1 MKRSLLILV
10 TLLLTTSA
18 LAQEAASAAGSNTLV
33 GARDVLDIRVA
44 EDPNLNTKATVNPD
58 GRISMEL
65 LGKVDVSGL
74 TAAQIETKIRTLLEA
89 KYMNRATVTVQ
100 ITEFGSKPISVMGA
114 VTRPGAIGTS
124 EMMTLIQA
132 ITAAGGLATGY
143 GKELYVLRTASNGL
157 TEQIAIDI
165 EDLLVNGNPDLNIP
179 LAPNDVVN
187 VPMDTPITI
196 YVLGEVMKP
205 GKAQFRRSQ
214 TPTLLQA
221 LADVG
226 GPTDRASRK
235 VIVKRRVN
243 GKDTTMRVNYLD
255 IVRGRKAD
263 IVLQDNDTIYIS
275 ESLF

>member
-1 MKRSLLILV
+1 M
-10 TLLLTTSA
+10 TPFATF
-18 LAQEAASAAGSNTLV
+18 AQEPVQSGPATLV
-33 GARDVLDIRVA
+33 GARDVLEIRVV
-44 EDPNLNTKATVNPD
+44 EDPNLNTKATVGPD
-58 GRISMEL
+58 GKINMDL
-65 LGKVDVSGL
+65 LGKVDVSGISA
-74 TAAQIETKIRTLLEA
+74 TQIEARLKSLLEA
-89 KYMNRATVTVQ
+89 KYMNRATVVVQ

-114 VTRPGAIGTS
+114 VTRPGAINTS

-143 GKELYVLRTASNGL
+143 GRELYVLRTASNGL

-196 YVLGEVMKP
+196 YVFGEVMKP

-226 GPTDRASRK
+226 GLTDRASRT
-235 VIVKRRVN
+235 VIVKRRIG
-243 GKDTTMRVNYLD
+243 GKDTTMKVKYLD
-255 IVRGRKAD
+255 IVRGRRED
-263 IVLQDNDTIYIS
+263 IVLQDNDTLYIS
-275 ESLF
+275 ESIF

>member
-1 MKRSLLILV
+1 M
-10 TLLLTTSA
+10 TPFA
-18 LAQEAASAAGSNTLV
+18 AFAQEPAQSGPATLV
-33 GARDVLDIRVA
+33 GARDVLEIRVV
-44 EDPNLNTKATVNPD
+44 EDPNLNTKATVGPD
-58 GRISMEL
+58 GKINMDL
-65 LGKVDVSGL
+65 LGKVDVSGISA
-74 TAAQIETKIRTLLEA
+74 TQIEARLKSLLEA
-89 KYMNRATVTVQ
+89 KYMNRATVVVQ

-114 VTRPGAIGTS
+114 VTRPGAINTS

-143 GKELYVLRTASNGL
+143 GRELYVLRTASNGL

-226 GPTDRASRK
+226 GLTDRASRT
-235 VIVKRRVN
+235 VIVKRRIG
-243 GKDTTMRVNYLD
+243 GKDTTTKVKYLD
-255 IVRGRKAD
+255 IVRGRRED
-263 IVLQDNDTIYIS
+263 IVLQDNDTLYIS
-275 ESLF
+275 ESIF